1 MINKNKKSLVYP
13 ALFMLVLSTVLT
25 FLLAMLN
32 KHINPLVI
40 FFASIFT
47 SNMIFSNFLGM
58 CSFISVSKEVET
70 ATGLGIAVTF
80 VLSITTVLNYFMNKL
95 MVSLG
100 IEYLNYIIFIV
111 VIAAFVQILEMI
123 LERYVPN
130 LNHALGIFLPLITV
144 NCAILGVT
152 LFMVTREYNFLQ
164 SLLFGIGSGIG
175 WALAIISMAGIRARI
190 NENALPKGLQG
201 APITL
206 IITGI
211 MAMAFIG
218 FSGMVPIS

>member
-1 MINKNKKSLVYP
+1 MSV
-13 ALFMLVLSTVLT
+13 
-25 FLLAMLN
+25 
-32 KHINPLVI
+32 HPLVI

-58 CSFISVSKEVET
+58 CSFVAVSKEIKT

-80 VLSITTVLNYFMNKL
+80 VLTVTTVINYLLYQVLIYFNL
-95 MVSLG
+95 
-100 IEYLNYIIFIV
+100 EYLRFIV
-111 VIAAFVQILEMI
+111 FIIAIAAFVQVLEMI
-123 LERYVPN
+123 MEKYVPN
-130 LNHALGIFLPLITV
+130 LYYSLGIFLPLITV
-144 NCAILGVT
+144 NCAILGVS

-164 SLLFGIGSGIG
+164 TLFFGFGSGLG
-175 WALAIISMAGIRARI
+175 WLLAIVSMAGIRSRI
-190 NENALPKGLQG
+190 DETILPKGLQG

-218 FSGMVPIS
+218 FSGIVQMS